1 MRRVP
6 VAATLRDAYA
16 FTATHLGGIIGLI
29 WVPMVIV
36 TVAQFFIFHRY
47 YNDFIDFAA
56 SGNAAQMGSSVLLML
71 GYIVAALLLYAVMF
85 VAATQLALGTR
96 SNGAIVHFAFG
107 PLEWRMF
114 RALFAFTGLMVLAAL
129 VIVMAA
135 NAALAFGQGGSKLS
149 QAAAAA
155 IMGFGLLGLALV
167 LAPRFL
173 LLLPAVSVSESAPV
187 LRRTWFLSTGNFL
200 RLMAVFLGLFA
211 PLFVILVAVD
221 FALGDKAQPVAVAGE
236 QIQLIATVL
245 HARQALPLTCGL
257 SFLFSPLIVGL
268 FAGASVSVWRA
279 LKDEPSVEI
288 VA

>member
-6 VAATLRDAYA
+6 VAATIRDAYA

-36 TVAQFFIFHRY
+36 TVAQFFTFHRY
-47 YNDFIDFAA
+47 YNDFIDFMA
-56 SGNAAQMGSSVLLML
+56 SGNAAQMGPSVLLML
-71 GYIVAALLLYAVMF
+71 GYIVATLLLYAVMF
-85 VAATQLALGTR
+85 VAVTQLALGTR

-114 RALFAFTGLMVLAAL
+114 RAFFAFTGLMVLAAI

-135 NAALAFGQGGSKLS
+135 NAALMLGPGGSKLS
-149 QAAAAA
+149 QAAAGGV
-155 IMGFGLLGLALV
+155 MGLGLLVLALG

-187 LRRTWFLSTGNFL
+187 LRRTWSLSAGNFL

-211 PLFVILVAVD
+211 PLFVMLVAVD
-221 FALGDKAQPVAVAGE
+221 FALGDKVQAAAGE
-236 QIQLIATVL
+236 QMQVIATVM
-245 HARQALPLTCGL
+245 HARQTLPLTCGL

-268 FAGASVSVWRA
+268 FAGASVSAWRA

>member
-1 MRRVP
+1 MRRIS
-6 VAATLRDAYA
+6 VAATIRDAYA

-29 WVPMVIV
+29 WVPMVIA
-36 TVAQFFIFHRY
+36 TVAQFFTFHRY
-47 YNDFIDFAA
+47 YNDFIDFMS
-56 SGNAAQMGSSVLLML
+56 SGNAAQMGPSVLLML

-85 VAATQLALGTR
+85 VAVTQLALGTR

-114 RALFAFTGLMVLAAL
+114 RALFAFTGLMVLAAI

-135 NAALAFGQGGSKLS
+135 NAVLAMGGSKFS
-149 QAAAAA
+149 QAAAGGV
-155 IMGFGLLGLALV
+155 MGLGLLGLALV
-167 LAPRFL
+167 LTPRFL
-173 LLLPAVSVSESAPV
+173 LLLPAVSISESAPV

-211 PLFVILVAVD
+211 PLFVMLVAID
-221 FALGDKAQPVAVAGE
+221 FGLGDKAQSVAAAG
-236 QIQLIATVL
+236 QQMQVIAAVI
-245 HARQALPLTCGL
+245 HARQTLPLTCGL
-257 SFLFSPLIVGL
+257 SFFFSPLIVGL
-268 FAGASVSVWRA
+268 FAGASVSAWRA

>member
-6 VAATLRDAYA
+6 VAATIRDAYA
-16 FTATHLGGIIGLI
+16 FTAAHLGGIIGLI

-36 TVAQFFIFHRY
+36 TVAQFFTFHRY

-85 VAATQLALGTR
+85 VAVTQLALGTR

-173 LLLPAVSVSESAPV
+173 VLLPAVSVSEAAPV

-200 RLMAVFLGLFA
+200 RLVAVFLGLFA
-211 PLFVILVAVD
+211 PLFVILVAVE
-221 FALGDKAQPVAVAGE
+221 FALGDKAQSVAAAGE
-236 QIQLIATVL
+236 QMQLIATVM

-268 FAGASVSVWRA
+268 FAGASVSAWRA